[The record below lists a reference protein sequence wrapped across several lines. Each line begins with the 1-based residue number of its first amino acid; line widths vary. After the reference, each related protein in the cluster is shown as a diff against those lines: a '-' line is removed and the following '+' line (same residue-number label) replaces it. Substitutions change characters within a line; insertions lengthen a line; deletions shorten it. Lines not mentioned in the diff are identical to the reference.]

1 MRLQKSMIACFL
13 VAVIALVGLFAL
25 PVRAETVT
33 PCQHDYTA
41 DPTTCG
47 VCGNV
52 RAALQITSVALRPTC
67 AGLYFKGAFAF
78 DDEVQVTRYG
88 IAVSL
93 SNQEPVAD
101 DTDASSLYTA
111 DYNSVLISNIL
122 DGSAD
127 DAANG
132 KAPVYARPYVLLADG
147 TYIYG
152 NGVTVNLQQLAEAVN
167 DKWSALTDTQKAA
180 AKAMY
185 DTFSETM
192 QAWDVP
198 ELKDYTIPNCTHC
211 NQAVEWVAWDGSA
224 FTADGHY
231 YLESDLLL
239 TDEITVSNNVVLDL
253 KDCTVT
259 AAENK
264 RCFTAKSDFAV
275 MDTSA
280 AKTGTITGGHATRGG
295 NIYVNANG
303 SFTLYGGTISGG
315 IADNG
320 LGTTTTNG
328 RGGNIFGNGGNV
340 TLKGGVVSNG
350 SVVDGSEWGG
360 NIFMT
365 GGTLTVEDGAVVSG
379 GNAETGGNVYMMYA
393 AMVMTGG
400 QIDAGGICL
409 RGSGGSYSSLTMS
422 GGAIR
427 DNVFNYEA
435 ESTVTVSGT
444 AQISSLTLKG
454 SLNIGELTEGA
465 SIKINKTE
473 GTFTDTLTN
482 ANDVVAYFGAVDDT
496 LDVIVNAESK
506 LEVVKQAY
514 CAHCDQVLC
523 WTEWDGAAATGH
535 FYLSGPVDLTET
547 VGVTSEIDF
556 VIDLNGQTVTAEG
569 CRAFHVTDGATLS
582 VVDSVGTGVITG
594 GTSTGRGGNIYASG
608 GNVCLC
614 GGTIYG
620 GTSPSDGNN
629 EGNDVAVYNGA
640 FTVNGNVAIGQVYET
655 GYAVYTFNATELNL
669 IKGTVTGGILLRGQ
683 NGESGHAAIELG
695 SDFAVDTLALRDC
708 KIAAVAE
715 RSGSAQIAIKITN
728 AAGEALTG
736 EFTGALENANEAVTY
751 FKSASEAYKLVV
763 NGNNKL
769 ALVDPAATACAH
781 CEEYVLWTQWDG
793 ETVATGHYILT
804 DHVQLAGK
812 LTVKGDVA
820 LDLNGYTITAAENL
834 QAFQVNGT
842 LSILDSSEAK
852 TGTITGGKALDT
864 SSTSLSRGGNIAVSG
879 GVLNIYGGNIAGGEA
894 VSRGGNIYV
903 TGGGVLNMY
912 GGKVSGGVAESVANN
927 IFANYSTINIYGGE
941 IADTAENEVYS
952 IASSGYSEKFAYVNI
967 YGGSL
972 TGTNTLKVEGTL
984 AEATLA
990 GGSIAGKT
998 YITGVN
1004 KLTVSGKPIIENLTL
1019 GTDTVIHSV
1028 GAMEAG
1034 ASVKINATE
1043 GVFTDVLENANDV
1056 VGYFDG
1062 VKIAYK
1068 AVVNTENKLEI
1079 QFDSA
1084 CACDH
1089 CEGAVWAPWN
1099 GEVTTGHYYLTQPVQ
1114 LDGVV
1119 TINADNEVVLDLKGY
1134 TITAK
1139 EGKKAF
1145 NLAGDL
1151 VILDS
1156 SETQT
1161 GTITGGSAYRGGNIY
1176 VQETGSFTL
1185 YSGTVAN
1192 GVSDNALG
1200 TGSTGSRGGNIFGNG
1215 GDVTLKG
1222 GTVSGGS
1229 VSLEAGNGWGG
1240 NIFMTGGTLT
1250 VEEGAVISGG
1260 SAKAGGNVYLMYASM
1275 IMTGGQIK
1283 EGAVTTDGD
1292 GVYLNGT
1299 ATGGY
1304 STLDIS
1310 GGAITGNVYSNNAAV
1325 AIAVSGT
1332 AQITDL
1338 KLNSSMLTVGQMSE
1352 GADIKVNA
1360 TGGILTDVLTNADD
1374 VAKYF
1379 DAVDEG
1385 YNVDANL
1392 ADQLEVG
1399 AVCPCGCG
1407 VTDFKVIWIDAN
1419 AFFAACAEGYADLS
1433 AADKEYRTKF
1443 NGENMHLRLTADLN
1457 VTEIY
1462 GTTVQIQMGNT
1473 DTCKIILDLNGYTW
1487 SSNHR
1492 MYVYEG
1498 SELIIMDT
1506 SAAGTGVM
1514 TSTGYSGSG
1523 RVIINYGTITMLGGT
1538 ITMTET
1544 GAKTITTGG
1553 VVYMSGNSV
1562 FNMYGGSIIDG
1573 RADGDT
1579 GCGGNVYIRGGTTFN
1594 MYGGTI
1600 SGGEAA
1606 QGSNI
1611 YVAANGTFNQEGGT
1625 VEDKDNTIY
1634 QAQ

>member
-13 VAVIALVGLFAL
+13 VAVIALVGIFAL
-25 PVRAETVT
+25 PVQAETAA
-33 PCQHDYTA
+33 CQHDYTA

-47 VCGNV
+47 ICGNV
-52 RAALQITSVALRPTC
+52 RAALQITHVTLRPTC
-67 AGLYFKGAFAF
+67 AGLYFKGSFTF
-78 DDEVQVTRYG
+78 DDAVQVSRYG

-101 DTDASSLYTA
+101 DTDASSMYTA
-111 DYNSVLISNIL
+111 DYRSVLISNIL
-122 DGSAD
+122 DGGAD
-127 DAANG
+127 DAASGARNI
-132 KAPVYARPYVLLADG
+132 YARPYVLLADG

-152 NGVTVNLQQLAEAVN
+152 NAVTTNLQVVAEVVN
-167 DKWSALTDTQKAA
+167 DQWTALTDTQKAA

-185 DTFSETM
+185 DTFSDTM
-192 QAWDVP
+192 QSWDVP
-198 ELKDYTIPNCTHC
+198 ELKSYRIPNCTHC
-211 NQAVEWVAWDGSA
+211 NQAVDWIPWDGTA
-224 FTADGHY
+224 FAADGHY

-239 TDEITVSNNVVLDL
+239 TGEITVSNNVVLDL
-253 KDCTVT
+253 KGCTVT

-264 RCFTAKSDFAV
+264 RCFTAKGDFAV

-303 SFTLYGGTISGG
+303 SFTLYSGTVSGG
-315 IADNG
+315 IADNA

-340 TLKGGVVSNG
+340 TLKGGTVSG
-350 SVVDGSEWGG
+350 GTAVDGSSWGG

-365 GGTLTVEDGAVVSG
+365 GGTLTVEGSAVISG
-379 GNAETGGNVYMMYA
+379 GSAETGGNVYMMYA

-400 QIDAGGICL
+400 QIDAGGVYL

-422 GGAIR
+422 GGAIC
-427 DNVFNYEA
+427 DNVSNYEA
-435 ESTVTVSGT
+435 DSTVTVSGT
-444 AQISSLTLKG
+444 AKIASLTLKG
-454 SLNIGELTEGA
+454 ALNIGELTEGA
-465 SIKINKTE
+465 SIKVNKTA
-473 GTFTDTLTN
+473 GTFTDALTN
-482 ANDVVAYFGAVDDT
+482 ANDVVAYFGAVDST
-496 LDVIVNAESK
+496 LSVIVNAEGK

-514 CAHCDQVLC
+514 CPHCSQTIH
-523 WTEWDGAAATGH
+523 WTQWDGTAATGH

-547 VGVTSEIDF
+547 VGVASEKDF
-556 VIDLNGQTVTAEG
+556 VIDLNGQTVTADG
-569 CRAFHVTDGATLS
+569 CRVFHVTDSATLS

-608 GNVCLC
+608 GNVCLY
-614 GGTIYG
+614 GGAIYG
-620 GTSPSDGNN
+620 GTAPSDGNN
-629 EGNDVAVYNGA
+629 EGRDVAVYNGA
-640 FTVNGNVAIGQVYET
+640 FTVNGNVTIGQVYET
-655 GYAVYTFNATELNL
+655 GHAVYTFNATELKL
-669 IKGTVTGGILLRGQ
+669 TKGSVTGGILFRGQ
-683 NGESGHAAIELG
+683 SGIELS
-695 SDFAVDTLALRDC
+695 SDLVVDTLALRDS
-708 KIAAVAE
+708 KIAAVAA
-715 RSGSAQIAIKITN
+715 RADSAQTAIKITN

-736 EFTGALENANEAVTY
+736 EFTGALDN
-751 FKSASEAYKLVV
+751 ASEAAAYFASASADYKVVV
-763 NGNNKL
+763 NPDNKL
-769 ALVDPAATACAH
+769 ELVDTAATVCAH
-781 CEEYVLWTQWDG
+781 CGEYVMWTDWDG
-793 ETVATGHYILT
+793 ATVSTGHYILK
-804 DHVQLAGK
+804 DHVQLTGK
-812 LTVKGDVA
+812 LTIKNDVA

-834 QAFQVNGT
+834 QAFLVNGT
-842 LSILDSSEAK
+842 LSVLDSSETK

-864 SSTSLSRGGNIAVSG
+864 SSTFLSRGGNIAVNG
-879 GVLNIYGGNIAGGEA
+879 GELNIYGGTITGGEA
-894 VSRGGNIYV
+894 VSRGGNIYIS
-903 TGGGVLNMY
+903 GNGIMNMY
-912 GGKVSGGVAESVANN
+912 GGKVSGGVAQSHAND
-927 IFANYSTINIYGGE
+927 IFANYSTVNVFGGE
-941 IADTAENEVYS
+941 IVGTAENGIYS
-952 IASSGYSEKFAYVNI
+952 IRVCGYNEAFAYINI
-967 YGGSL
+967 SGGTVTSSNL
-972 TGTNTLKVEGTL
+972 TVMVDDAL
-984 AEATLA
+984 ASATVS
-990 GGSIAGKT
+990 GG
-998 YITGVN
+998 
-1004 KLTVSGKPIIENLTL
+1004 TVSGKMSANSAAMFKVEGNPVIEDLNLT
-1019 GTDTVIHSV
+1019 DTLVTV
-1028 GAMEAG
+1028 GEMTEG

-1043 GVFTDVLENANDV
+1043 GVFTDVLENASDV
-1056 VGYFDG
+1056 AQYFDG

-1068 AVVNTENKLEI
+1068 VVVNTENKLEV

-1089 CEGAVWAPWN
+1089 CEGAIWAPWN

-1119 TINADNEVVLDLKGY
+1119 TINADDEVVLDLKGY

-1151 VILDS
+1151 AILDT
-1156 SETQT
+1156 SEAQT
-1161 GTITGGSAYRGGNIY
+1161 GTVTGGSAYRGGNIY

-1185 YSGTVAN
+1185 FSGSIVN
-1192 GVSDNALG
+1192 GLSDGAL
-1200 TGSTGSRGGNIFGNG
+1200 STGTTGGRGGNIFGNG
-1215 GDVTLKG
+1215 GNVTLKG
-1222 GTVSGGS
+1222 GVVSGGT
-1229 VSLEAGNGWGG
+1229 VANGSNWGG

-1260 SAKAGGNVYLMYASM
+1260 SAKAGGNVYLMYANM

-1283 EGAVTTDGD
+1283 EGTVTTNGD
-1292 GVYLNGT
+1292 AVYLNGT

-1304 STLDIS
+1304 SALDIS
-1310 GGAITGNVYSNNAAV
+1310 GGAVSGNVYSNNAAV
-1325 AIAVSGT
+1325 AITVSGT
-1332 AQITDL
+1332 AQVTDL
-1338 KLNSSMLTVGQMSE
+1338 DLNNSLLNVGKLAE
-1352 GADIKVNA
+1352 GASIKINA
-1360 TGGILTDVLTNADD
+1360 PEGAFTDVLENASD
-1374 VAKYF
+1374 VIAYF
-1379 DAVDEG
+1379 DAFDEA
-1385 YNVDANL
+1385 YNVGATEDGKL
-1392 ADQLEVG
+1392 AVVP
-1399 AVCPCGCG
+1399 VCPCGCG
-1407 VTDFKVIWIDAN
+1407 ITATDVIWIDAN

-1457 VTEIY
+1457 ITEIY

-1498 SELIIMDT
+1498 SELVIMDT

-1553 VVYMSGNSV
+1553 VVYMTGNSV

-1579 GCGGNVYIRGGTTFN
+1579 GAGGNVYIRSGTTFN

-1600 SGGEAA
+1600 SGGTAA

-1625 VEDKDNTIY
+1625 VENKDNTIY
-1634 QAQ
+1634 QAE